1 MVRIFAVIVAAL
13 LAGWLHVDEAA
24 AQRTTQSGAFGA
36 RTLGSG
42 ITSGGQGLGG
52 GNRSRGGQGLGAGA
66 GSLGQERLG
75 RGERRGFIGAD
86 RSDVADFIGAFQDRT
101 ANATPAPSENRPN
114 NRDRNRNRG
123 SDRPRTMIRVQYHIA
138 FAYPTVSTSDLGRQ
152 LRDGIRVLN
161 EASRARGYSEGTAAV
176 ALDGQT
182 ATLRGV
188 VASEYDRLV
197 AEKMALLEPGV
208 ARVENQLRVVP
219 PKEGS
224 AKSLWSE

>member
-1 MVRIFAVIVAAL
+1 
-13 LAGWLHVDEAA
+13 
-24 AQRTTQSGAFGA
+24 
-36 RTLGSG
+36 
-42 ITSGGQGLGG
+42 
-52 GNRSRGGQGLGAGA
+52 
-66 GSLGQERLG
+66 
-75 RGERRGFIGAD
+75 
-86 RSDVADFIGAFQDRT
+86 
-101 ANATPAPSENRPN
+101 
-114 NRDRNRNRG
+114 
-123 SDRPRTMIRVQYHIA
+123 MIRVQYHIA
-138 FAYPTVSTSDLGRQ
+138 FAYPAVSTSDLGRQ

-161 EASRARGYSEGTAAV
+161 EASRARGYTSGMTAV

-219 PKEGS
+219 QKEGS